1 LILSGI
7 VTAVVGVILTTLGF
21 GGGAE
26 AGTTGLV
33 GVLLTLFLA
42 FLIGGYTAGRM
53 ASRDGSKHGLLV
65 ALLALIVTLILA
77 LLGGVAGLGLIN
89 NRQGVTLP
97 GVPTEIAQSGLGT
110 VLTLGGV
117 IALLLPF
124 VAGPSGAPGG
134 PKLAA
139 GARRIGDASSTT
151 ASRIKNQLLEKRA
164 PLFLAPVLVA
174 NALLIERT

>member
-1 LILSGI
+1 MRRRYERVGGSSGTSWTSVVIGWLAALGASLILSGL
-7 VTAVVGVILTTLGF
+7 VTAVVSLILTALGF

-33 GVLLTLFLA
+33 GILLALFLA

-53 ASRDGSKHGLLV
+53 AGRDGSKHGLLV
-65 ALLALIVTLILA
+65 ALLALIVTLSLT
-77 LLGGVAGLGLIN
+77 LLGGVAGLSLIN
-89 NRQGVTLP
+89 NLQGVTLP

-124 VAGPSGAPGG
+124 VAGALGGSWGAKTGRGRP
-134 PKLAA
+134 
-139 GARRIGDASSTT
+139 
-151 ASRIKNQLLEKRA
+151 
-164 PLFLAPVLVA
+164 
-174 NALLIERT
+174 

>member
-1 LILSGI
+1 MSGRYERVGSSGTSWTSVLIGWLAALGASLILSGI
-7 VTAVVGVILTTLGF
+7 VSAVVGVILSALGF

-42 FLIGGYTAGRM
+42 FLVGGYTAGRM
-53 ASRDGSKHGLLV
+53 TGRDGSKHGLLV

-89 NRQGVTLP
+89 NLQGVTLP
-97 GVPTEIAQSGLGT
+97 GVPTEFAQSGLGT

-124 VAGPSGAPGG
+124 I
-134 PKLAA
+134 A
-139 GARRIGDASSTT
+139 GALGGSWGAKTGRR
-151 ASRIKNQLLEKRA
+151 R
-164 PLFLAPVLVA
+164 P
-174 NALLIERT
+174 

>member
-1 LILSGI
+1 MRGRYARAGGSGTSWTSVLIGWLAALGASLILSGL
-7 VTAVVGVILTTLGF
+7 VTAVVSVILTTLGF

-42 FLIGGYTAGRM
+42 FLVGGYTAGRM

-89 NRQGVTLP
+89 NLQGVTLP

-124 VAGPSGAPGG
+124 VAGALGGSWGAKTGRGRP
-134 PKLAA
+134 
-139 GARRIGDASSTT
+139 
-151 ASRIKNQLLEKRA
+151 
-164 PLFLAPVLVA
+164 
-174 NALLIERT
+174 

>member
-1 LILSGI
+1 MSGRYERAGGSGTSWTSVLIGWLAALGASLILSSI
-7 VTAVVGVILTTLGF
+7 VTAVVGVILTALGF

-33 GVLLTLFLA
+33 GVLLMLFLA

-53 ASRDGSKHGLLV
+53 SGRDGSKHGLLV
-65 ALLALIVTLILA
+65 ALVALIVTLILA

-89 NRQGVTLP
+89 NLQGVTLP
-97 GVPTEIAQSGLGT
+97 GVPTEITQSGLGT

-124 VAGPSGAPGG
+124 VAGALGG
-134 PKLAA
+134 SWGTKT
-139 GARRIGDASSTT
+139 GRR
-151 ASRIKNQLLEKRA
+151 R
-164 PLFLAPVLVA
+164 P
-174 NALLIERT
+174 